1 MYGCGVLNKLIQLI
15 LKSEINIKT
24 FLIAKNQLSIKF
36 KIKVMNLKT
45 SSKKIGFL
53 LFLSLSALNFI
64 FAQKI
69 DVSFNHP
76 ETEIVDVTRFNQYDA
91 VVRCIV
97 QQPDGKILLGGG
109 FRKYNG
115 RNRSNIVRLNADG
128 SIDEEFIVNDG
139 FEGRVETIVLQS
151 DGKIL
156 VGGQFNSYNGTEAGY
171 IIRLNN
177 NGTIDRSF
185 KTGSGFN
192 GHVNC
197 MLVQP
202 DGKILVGGKFSG
214 YDNNRVNRLARLNT
228 DGSMDV
234 SLVFPYGF
242 DGSINAL
249 AFHKGKVLIGGNF
262 SRFDNVRVN
271 SFVKMGLG
279 GAIDIKFNISGVGFP
294 PNSVVNTIIV
304 QDDDRIILG
313 GRLVSYNGNRVGD
326 FIRLGENGWID
337 KKFNT
342 NLAINNTNLNYINA
356 LSLDKN
362 GNIYAGGNFSS
373 IGGEVYSGF
382 VYTDNNGFPIK
393 GTGGDKF
400 GQVVVN
406 AIQVLKD
413 GTVMIGGLYT
423 AIAGFSRNAIAAFEN
438 GKIVENKY
446 VTSYGL
452 DGPVLSMSRTPDN
465 NFFVTGR
472 FMTYNNEYVNGII
485 KIDSLGK
492 RDKSFNFPSEYYQGV
507 EVRAINK
514 QSTGKY
520 IIIGGFEGQENR
532 KPQRILRLNSNGDLD
547 EAFFSGKLSGE
558 YRHILIQPDD
568 KIILAGD
575 FTDFDGVKQ
584 NGILRLTPNGSLDN
598 TFKTSSSFYIKS
610 KQAILQEDGKIL
622 VVGEIRESSSNNY
635 LSGIIRLLPNG
646 QLDPSF
652 PYQVFQNSNIS
663 YIKQTPQGDYYLAG
677 DFAFGNERHQ
687 GILKFTSNWKVDP
700 TFKLDKSIG
709 VAGKEVCVIEF
720 LPNNHLL
727 VGFKQQPF
735 GNTIPI
741 NNTLIKVDPDGV
753 LDKSFRFSTSF
764 EGNFTNNSHHPIIS
778 SIIVNNNSFFVG
790 GSFTF
795 IDGHHCFGIA
805 KISLQQNNKEVNKNS
820 SVNNSSSNA
829 GSKPAAP
836 LSNLAK
842 ALFNGL
848 KSKLTNEEKNLL
860 AKAIDNFK
868 VGKNGTDYYLVND
881 SDDMKKDDDDLIGVD
896 ISVFPIDLNNDAK
909 DEIIIQMSSSM
920 FGRDGAPLYV
930 YALIGNKFIK
940 VLDGLGYSLDV
951 NTASKEK
958 YRELAIY
965 SAYGNN
971 KKADGQ
977 TFTIYRF
984 LGQDYQIINK
994 SKLLTPPKWEKLE
1007 SLSAK
1012 YQAAIK

>member
-1 MYGCGVLNKLIQLI
+1 
-15 LKSEINIKT
+15 
-24 FLIAKNQLSIKF
+24 
-36 KIKVMNLKT
+36 MNLKIL
-45 SSKKIGFL
+45 SKRFFFL
-53 LFLSLSALNFI
+53 LLFILITRNFLS
-64 FAQKI
+64 AQKI

-76 ETEIVDVTRFNQYDA
+76 TTQIEDITRFSQYDA
-91 VVRCIV
+91 VVRSIAV
-97 QQPDGKILLGGG
+97 QPDGKIILGGG
-109 FRKYNG
+109 FRKYNE

-139 FEGRVETIVLQS
+139 FEGRVETIVLQA

-156 VGGQFNSYNGTEAGY
+156 VGGQFSSYNGTDAGY
-171 IIRLNN
+171 IIRLNSD
-177 NGTIDRSF
+177 GTIDRNF

-197 MLVQP
+197 ILVQP

-228 DGSMDV
+228 DGSLDV
-234 SLVFPYGF
+234 SLSFPYGF

-249 AFHKGKVLIGGNF
+249 AFHKGKILIGGNF
-262 SRFDNVRVN
+262 SRFDNLRVN
-271 SFVKMGLG
+271 SFVKIGIG
-279 GAIDIKFNISGVGFP
+279 GAVDIKFNLGGVGLP
-294 PNSVVNTIIV
+294 ANSLVNTIIV
-304 QDDDRIILG
+304 QDDDRIIIG
-313 GRLVSYNGNRVGD
+313 GRLISYNGNRVGD
-326 FIRLGENGWID
+326 FVRLGENGWID

-342 NLAINNTNLNYINA
+342 NLAINGAGLNYINA

-382 VYTDNNGFPIK
+382 IYTDNNGFPIK

-400 GQVVVN
+400 GQVAVN

-413 GTVMIGGLYT
+413 GSVMIGGLYT
-423 AIAGFSRNAIAAFEN
+423 AISGFSRNAIATFEN
-438 GKIVENKY
+438 GKIVESKY
-446 VTSYGL
+446 VTAYGL
-452 DGPVLSMSRTPDN
+452 DGPVLSISRTPDN

-507 EVRAINK
+507 EVRAIER
-514 QSTGKY
+514 QSNGKY

-532 KPQRILRLNSNGDLD
+532 KPQRILRLNNNGDLD

-558 YRHILIQPDD
+558 YRHLFIQPDD

-598 TFKTSSSFYIKS
+598 TFKPSSSFYIKS

-622 VVGEIRESSSNNY
+622 VVGEIKETSSNKY
-635 LSGIIRLLPNG
+635 LSGIIRMLPNG

-677 DFAFGNERHQ
+677 DFSFGNERHQ
-687 GILKFTSNWKVDP
+687 GILKFNANWKVDP
-700 TFKLDKSIG
+700 TFKLDKNIAL
-709 VAGKEVCVIEF
+709 AGKEVYVIEF
-720 LPNNHLL
+720 LPNNQLII
-727 VGFKQQPF
+727 GFKQQPF

-741 NNTLIKVDPDGV
+741 NNTLIRVDSDGV
-753 LDKSFRFSTSF
+753 LDRSFRFSTSF
-764 EGNFTNNSHHPIIS
+764 EGSFTNNTQHPIIS
-778 SIIVNNNSFFVG
+778 SIIVNNNSLFVG

-805 KISLQQNNKEVNKNS
+805 KISMQVNRIEASKNS
-820 SVNNSSSNA
+820 SATNTSSNA
-829 GSKPAAP
+829 GSKPSAP
-836 LSNLAK
+836 LNNLAK
-842 ALFNGL
+842 ALFNGV

-860 AKAIDNFK
+860 AKSIDNFK

-881 SDDMKKDDDDLIGVD
+881 ADDMKKDDDDLVGVR
-896 ISVFPIDLNNDAK
+896 ISVFPIDLNNDGK
-909 DEIIIQMSSSM
+909 EEVIIQMSSSM
-920 FGRDGAPLYV
+920 FGKDGAPLFV
-930 YALIGNKFIK
+930 YALVGNKFIK
-940 VLDGLGYSLDV
+940 ILNDIGYSIEV
-951 NTASKEK
+951 NTVSKEK

-971 KKADGQ
+971 KRADGQ
-977 TFTIYRF
+977 TFNIYRF
-984 LGQDYQIINK
+984 LGQDYQMINK

-1007 SLSAK
+1007 TLSTK
-1012 YQAAIK
+1012 YQATIK